1 MPVPKRKRS
10 RARRDKRFANKGMD
24 VTSVGACPNCQ
35 RPVASHVVCAECG
48 FFKGRKVIAT
58 KADRQV
64 KRGEKKAVAQSRK
77 SASTASA
84 SHTDSETK

>member
-24 VTSVGACPNCQ
+24 VTSVGSCPNCKQ
-35 RPVASHVVCAECG
+35 PLASHVVCSECG

-58 KADRQV
+58 KADRQA
-64 KRGEKKAVAQSRK
+64 KRVEKKAIAQTRS
-77 SASTASA
+77 SAASA
-84 SHTDSETK
+84 AHTEPENK